1 MGDYSAFAGLIISGF
16 FLLLLLVIL
25 WILLPF
31 AVFGTKDKLNQ
42 LIAEGRTTNQTLRE
56 MAQDMK
62 SLRSALAGHKPSD
75 ASDVVLENKPPQE
88 ADARAQKRTEDL
100 LRSKGFLR
108 LVTRPSKPRSSPPS
122 RARRPRP

>member
-1 MGDYSAFAGLIISGF
+1 MGDYSGFAGLIVIGF

-42 LIAEGRTTNQTLRE
+42 LIAEGRITNQALRE

-75 ASDVVLENKPPQE
+75 ESAAGKQ
-88 ADARAQKRTEDL
+88 R
-100 LRSKGFLR
+100 
-108 LVTRPSKPRSSPPS
+108 
-122 RARRPRP
+122 